1 MTNPVLFR
9 KRLIPEEC
17 ICLKDDEILHFSDR
31 DRILV
36 TKWRALKPKKDLHHG
51 YSCYFWDKGFKI
63 SKFYRENG
71 DLLYWY
77 CDIIDVAYPA
87 DGAAAGSVSDNT
99 TGTCFI
105 ATDLLADVIIYPD
118 GFVKVVDLDELT
130 VAFEQGAL
138 DIDLLKAALNR
149 LNALL
154 NLIYS
159 GEFSKY
165 RQYLEQYETDV

>member
-17 ICLKDDEILHFSDR
+17 ICLKDDEILYFSPADS
-31 DRILV
+31 ILV
-36 TKWRALKPKKDLHHG
+36 TKWHALKPKKDLHHG
-51 YSCYFWDKGFKI
+51 YSCYFWDKGFKV

-77 CDIIDVAYPA
+77 CDIIDVSYPA
-87 DGAAAGSVSDNT
+87 SPKSGETDVSLHDSFL
-99 TGTCFI
+99 C
-105 ATDLLADVIIYPD
+105 TDLLADVIIYPD

-130 VAFEQGAL
+130 VAFENGSL
-138 DIDLLKAALNR
+138 NIELLKTALNR
-149 LNALL
+149 LSTLL

-165 RQYLEQYETDV
+165 QQYLEKYE

>member
-17 ICLKDDEILHFSDR
+17 ICLKDDEILHFSAKDC
-31 DRILV
+31 ILV
-36 TKWRALKPKKDLHHG
+36 TKWHALKPKKDLHHG

-87 DGAAAGSVSDNT
+87 GETADLPDQSRFV
-99 TGTCFI
+99 
-105 ATDLLADVIIYPD
+105 ATDLLADVIVYPD

-130 VAFEQGAL
+130 VALEKGFL
-138 DIDLLKAALNR
+138 DISLLKAALNR
-149 LNALL
+149 LSALL
-154 NLIYS
+154 DLIYS
-159 GEFSKY
+159 GEFLKY
-165 RQYLEQYETDV
+165 QQYLEQYESGSAM

>member
-1 MTNPVLFR
+1 MTNPALFR

-17 ICLKDDEILHFSDR
+17 ICLKDDEILHFSAKDC
-31 DRILV
+31 ILV
-36 TKWRALKPKKDLHHG
+36 TKWHALKPKKDLHHG

-87 DGAAAGSVSDNT
+87 GET
-99 TGTCFI
+99 TDLPDQSRFI
-105 ATDLLADVIIYPD
+105 ATDLLADVIVYPD

-130 VAFEQGAL
+130 VALEKGFL
-138 DIDLLKAALNR
+138 DISLLKAALNR
-149 LNALL
+149 LSALL
-154 NLIYS
+154 DLIYS
-159 GEFSKY
+159 GEFLKY
-165 RQYLEQYETDV
+165 QQYLEQYESGSAM